1 MKFYWDTK
9 EQSTKQHPV
18 NIRFRV
24 RIEIKHLYPCFIT
37 EINYGYSFW
46 YKRTRDLIHT
56 HQTRTHIYY
65 CDKTQ
70 IQMFYF
76 LNQKHRIHQFGNTNN
91 ETSRNDRITEE
102 QISPHCLQFL

>member
-1 MKFYWDTK
+1 MYG
-9 EQSTKQHPV
+9 
-18 NIRFRV
+18 RV

-46 YKRTRDLIHT
+46 CKRTRDLIHT
-56 HQTRTHIYY
+56 HQTRTHILLLRQNT
-65 CDKTQ
+65 DTDVLFLKSKTLHSP
-70 IQMFYF
+70 IWD
-76 LNQKHRIHQFGNTNN
+76 NN